1 VVALA
6 ALLGVGFMAYH
17 FGGGGKSASP
27 PSKISQ
33 ISHWDKPMEQA
44 RLSPDGRTVA
54 FSSPVN
60 GVRQVFLML
69 ASGGEPLQLTSD
81 ETDKFVSNFTE
92 DGTEIYYERVFGKVE
107 TWSVPTLGGNPKR
120 VLAGFIVTPTPD
132 GNSLYFIKEGTRA
145 IYRADRT
152 GMGEEQVAVFD
163 PNAPRAVRILPY
175 PDGKRLLL
183 VTENGIST
191 RENFHPYVVELGKPG
206 GADLGELSG
215 EATDVVWSEA
225 GKSVLFGR
233 TVNGLTNIW
242 KLDLGN
248 EEMTQVTFGPG
259 PDRSPMPIPG
269 GKGMYVV
276 NGKSTGYLTSYNT
289 KTKESVDI
297 SGENATQPVFSRSG
311 KRLMYLTAPSRD
323 RSELWVSD
331 VDGGNKAK
339 LAQGEAL
346 ATATWAPDDSRLA
359 FLSEQAGKAEKF
371 YAVNPD
377 GSGMQ
382 TYPWLE
388 GSTMQAI
395 QWSPDQKT
403 FYVNAWQKGAKAGSV
418 WKESVEGST
427 PEKVVDGCG
436 FAFDV
441 SLDGKY
447 LLSLIT
453 DGEKVGIYSYG
464 IADRTCTILVPGV
477 VTFGLNIEKSG
488 KTFLYAVPGKKE
500 VTIYRQKWAAGKAVG
515 GPQVAIKL
523 PFAFPLVSGGNA
535 YDFSRDLANV
545 VFARPGGHADL
556 YLLTQ
561 Q

>member
-1 VVALA
+1 
-6 ALLGVGFMAYH
+6 
-17 FGGGGKSASP
+17 
-27 PSKISQ
+27 
-33 ISHWDKPMEQA
+33 
-44 RLSPDGRTVA
+44 
-54 FSSPVN
+54 
-60 GVRQVFLML
+60 
-69 ASGGEPLQLTSD
+69 
-81 ETDKFVSNFTE
+81 
-92 DGTEIYYERVFGKVE
+92 
-107 TWSVPTLGGNPKR
+107 
-120 VLAGFIVTPTPD
+120 
-132 GNSLYFIKEGTRA
+132 
-145 IYRADRT
+145 
-152 GMGEEQVAVFD
+152 
-163 PNAPRAVRILPY
+163 
-175 PDGKRLLL
+175 
-183 VTENGIST
+183 
-191 RENFHPYVVELGKPG
+191 
-206 GADLGELSG
+206 
-215 EATDVVWSEA
+215 
-225 GKSVLFGR
+225 
-233 TVNGLTNIW
+233 
-242 KLDLGN
+242 
-248 EEMTQVTFGPG
+248 
-259 PDRSPMPIPG
+259 
-269 GKGMYVV
+269 
-276 NGKSTGYLTSYNT
+276 
-289 KTKESVDI
+289 
-297 SGENATQPVFSRSG
+297 
-311 KRLMYLTAPSRD
+311 
-323 RSELWVSD
+323 VSD